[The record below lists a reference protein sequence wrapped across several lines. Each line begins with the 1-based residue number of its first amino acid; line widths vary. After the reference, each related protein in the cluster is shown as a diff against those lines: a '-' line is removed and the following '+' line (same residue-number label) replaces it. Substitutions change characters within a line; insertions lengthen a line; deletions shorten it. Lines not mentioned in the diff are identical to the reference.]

1 MSDNLPQY
9 AILGIVS
16 IVVIIIL
23 AINKFFPG
31 KQKVVDLN
39 KDIQDPKVADTYIT
53 EEEEGNIMRKLF
65 EFDGGSNKKK
75 YKNLKNIINN
85 FSRN

>member
-23 AINKFFPG
+23 AINKFFPR
-31 KQKVVDLN
+31 KQ
-39 KDIQDPKVADTYIT
+39 KVADTYLT
-53 EEEEGNIMRKLF
+53 AEEMRILF
-65 EFDGGSNKKK
+65 DLDGGSNKKK

>member
-31 KQKVVDLN
+31 KQKV
-39 KDIQDPKVADTYIT
+39 ADTYIT
-53 EEEEGNIMRKLF
+53 EEEKEGYIMRKLF

-75 YKNLKNIINN
+75 YKKYY
-85 FSRN
+85 